1 MCNCGLVLD
10 ASLDATDTTF
20 KTICNGHSRWGKA
33 MEAEFD
39 ERGLFMGLAALH
51 WSQISLTD
59 RRADQ
64 AFYQNM
70 IEQNGGK
77 TLELGCGAGRLLLT
91 FLKMGLDVEGVD
103 ISPDQLATCRKDGE
117 AAGLTPVV
125 YEQKMQELN
134 VPNRYNTIYIPC
146 GSFQCVMG
154 REAALEALKRC
165 HSHLGPGG
173 VLAFNIAPSHV
184 YYFEYV
190 DEEPTYPGEWSL
202 RSDNQLPDGRRLVVQ
217 QRKVF
222 EDSVNQY
229 TMRERKYEIFEGE
242 KLAQEEIRSGSTHWY
257 HRNEMLGMLELAGF
271 SDISVTGG
279 FTDEEFN
286 QDHKSEMVF
295 VATK

>member
-1 MCNCGLVLD
+1 
-10 ASLDATDTTF
+10 
-20 KTICNGHSRWGKA
+20 
-33 MEAEFD
+33 MEMEFD
-39 ERGLFMGLAALH
+39 EKDLFTGLAALH
-51 WSQISLTD
+51 WSTISITD
-59 RRADQ
+59 RRVDQ
-64 AFYQNM
+64 AFYQNI

-77 TLELGCGAGRLLLT
+77 TLELGCGAGRLVLT
-91 FLKMGLDVEGVD
+91 FLKLGLDVEGVD

-117 AAGLTPVV
+117 AAGLSPVV

-134 VPNRYNTIYIPC
+134 LPHRYNTIYIPC

-165 HSHLGPGG
+165 HAHLEPGG
-173 VLAFNIAPSHV
+173 VLAFNLAPSHV

-190 DEEPTYPGEWSL
+190 DEEPTYPSEWKRL
-202 RSDNQLPDGRRLVVQ
+202 SDKQLPDGRQLLVS

-229 TMRERKYEIFEGE
+229 TMRERKYEVYEGDN
-242 KLAQEEIRSGSTHWY
+242 LIQEEIHKGQTHWY
-257 HRNEMLGMLELAGF
+257 LRNEMLGMLALVGF
-271 SDISVTGG
+271 SDVLVTGD